1 MTVDYLIQG
10 ALVCDG
16 TGSQPEKKDIA
27 IAEDRIVA
35 ISGGEHGIEAS
46 ETIDASG
53 LVASPGF
60 IDVHTHDDFSVLMTP
75 DMEYKIRQ
83 GVTTSIAGNCGFSVS
98 PYHDALQQTI
108 FYHDLSRIPVW
119 DTFSSYMKL
128 FNERPATVNVGV
140 LAGLGAIRYA
150 VARDSKAPLDRAEIQ
165 AQRSLIEQAL
175 GEGVLGLSLGL
186 AYFPGRYS
194 STEELID
201 TIGVMKGYSS
211 LFAIHMRDEG
221 HNLISAL
228 EETLAISHATGVPA
242 HVSHFKALGR
252 NNLHLFGTAL
262 DLIDKALN
270 EGIPVTA
277 DLYPYDSGSTAL
289 KEVLQWNILSP
300 DRGSPM
306 FEAEPSE
313 IVIVSS
319 ESHPEWIGRNIGELA
334 DELSLSPDETARK
347 IVDTEENILIA
358 MRNCISESNID
369 TLLGKPYSM
378 IGSDGI
384 PTKTGFSNPRL
395 YGTFPRVIGR
405 YSRDRK
411 VLSLQDA
418 IYKMTGFPAS
428 RFGLKNRG
436 VIREGAAADIV
447 IFDYSK
453 IRDLADYS
461 NPRQY
466 PVGIKD
472 IFVNGVRTMEN
483 GALTGK
489 RSGRALIKE

>member
-1 MTVDYLIQG
+1 MNVDYLIRG

-16 TGSQPEKKDIA
+16 TGSLPEKKDIA
-27 IAEDRIVA
+27 IAADRIA
-35 ISGGEHGIEAS
+35 AYSAGDHGIEAA

-60 IDVHTHDDFSVLMTP
+60 IDVHTHDDFSVLLTP
-75 DMEYKIRQ
+75 DMDYKIRQ
-83 GVTTSIAGNCGFSVS
+83 GVTTSLAGNCGFSVS
-98 PYHDALQQTI
+98 PYKEALQQTI
-108 FYHDLSRIPVW
+108 FYHDLSRMPSW

-128 FNERPATVNVGV
+128 FDERPATVNVGV
-140 LAGLGAIRYA
+140 LAGLGAFRYA
-150 VARDSKAPLDRAEIQ
+150 VAGDQTAPLDGTGIR
-165 AQRSLIEQAL
+165 AQRSFVEKGLE
-175 GEGVLGLSLGL
+175 EGVLGLSLGL

-194 STEELID
+194 STGELID
-201 TIGVMKGYSS
+201 TIGVMKGYDS

-221 HNLISAL
+221 RHLIAAL
-228 EETLAISHATGVPA
+228 EETLAISRATGVPA
-242 HVSHFKALGR
+242 HISHFKAIGR
-252 NNLHLFGTAL
+252 NNFHLFGTAL
-262 DLIDKALN
+262 DLIDRAIT
-270 EGIPVTA
+270 EGISVTA
-277 DLYPYDSGSTAL
+277 DLYPYDSGATAL

-306 FEAEPSE
+306 FDSEPSE

-319 ESHPEWIGRNIGELA
+319 ESHPEWIGRSIMEIA
-334 DELSLSPDETARK
+334 DELSLPPCEAAEK
-347 IVDTEENILIA
+347 MVAEEENVLTA
-358 MRNCISESNID
+358 MLNCIDEGAVE
-369 TLLGKPYSM
+369 TLLGKTFSM

-384 PTKTGFSNPRL
+384 PTRTGFSNPRL

-418 IYKMTGFPAS
+418 IYSMTGFPAS
-428 RFGLKNRG
+428 RFGLKDRG

-447 IFDYSK
+447 LFDYSR
-453 IRDLADYS
+453 IRDMADYS

-472 IFVNGVRTMEN
+472 VFVNGVRAVEN
-483 GALTGK
+483 GAPTGR
-489 RSGRALIKE
+489 RSGRVLKKN

>member
-1 MTVDYLIQG
+1 MAVR
-10 ALVCDG
+10 C
-16 TGSQPEKKDIA
+16 S
-27 IAEDRIVA
+27 R
-35 ISGGEHGIEAS
+35 
-46 ETIDASG
+46 
-53 LVASPGF
+53 
-60 IDVHTHDDFSVLMTP
+60 
-75 DMEYKIRQ
+75 
-83 GVTTSIAGNCGFSVS
+83 
-98 PYHDALQQTI
+98 
-108 FYHDLSRIPVW
+108 LSRRR
-119 DTFSSYMKL
+119 SS
-128 FNERPATVNVGV
+128 
-140 LAGLGAIRYA
+140 
-150 VARDSKAPLDRAEIQ
+150 
-165 AQRSLIEQAL
+165 
-175 GEGVLGLSLGL
+175 
-186 AYFPGRYS
+186 
-194 STEELID
+194 
-201 TIGVMKGYSS
+201 SS
-211 LFAIHMRDEG
+211 LR
-221 HNLISAL
+221 
-228 EETLAISHATGVPA
+228 
-242 HVSHFKALGR
+242 
-252 NNLHLFGTAL
+252 
-262 DLIDKALN
+262 
-270 EGIPVTA
+270 
-277 DLYPYDSGSTAL
+277 
-289 KEVLQWNILSP
+289 
-300 DRGSPM
+300 
-306 FEAEPSE
+306 
-313 IVIVSS
+313 

>member
-186 AYFPGRYS
+186 AYFSRPVFEHRGAYRHY
-194 STEELID
+194 
-201 TIGVMKGYSS
+201 
-211 LFAIHMRDEG
+211 R
-221 HNLISAL
+221 
-228 EETLAISHATGVPA
+228 
-242 HVSHFKALGR
+242 R
-252 NNLHLFGTAL
+252 N
-262 DLIDKALN
+262 
-270 EGIPVTA
+270 E
-277 DLYPYDSGSTAL
+277 
-289 KEVLQWNILSP
+289 
-300 DRGSPM
+300 
-306 FEAEPSE
+306 
-313 IVIVSS
+313 
-319 ESHPEWIGRNIGELA
+319 
-334 DELSLSPDETARK
+334 
-347 IVDTEENILIA
+347 
-358 MRNCISESNID
+358 
-369 TLLGKPYSM
+369 
-378 IGSDGI
+378 
-384 PTKTGFSNPRL
+384 RL
-395 YGTFPRVIGR
+395 
-405 YSRDRK
+405 
-411 VLSLQDA
+411 
-418 IYKMTGFPAS
+418 
-428 RFGLKNRG
+428 
-436 VIREGAAADIV
+436 
-447 IFDYSK
+447 
-453 IRDLADYS
+453 
-461 NPRQY
+461 
-466 PVGIKD
+466 
-472 IFVNGVRTMEN
+472 
-483 GALTGK
+483 
-489 RSGRALIKE
+489 